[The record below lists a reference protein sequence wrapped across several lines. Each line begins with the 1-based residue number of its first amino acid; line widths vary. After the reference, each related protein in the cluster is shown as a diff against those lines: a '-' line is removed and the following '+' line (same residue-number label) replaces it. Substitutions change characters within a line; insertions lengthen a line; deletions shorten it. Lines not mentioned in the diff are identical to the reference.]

1 MKCCRTARAA
11 RPPTPCAA
19 QRWRLGPRAFQTCT
33 CNLGF
38 QQDLPSRA
46 RASGPF
52 RPALAAGGGDSGG
65 QRPHPHPPLL
75 QSIFLMPVLGA
86 AVISKTI
93 LVLAPGPAAPSP
105 RACASVCVRV
115 RVCVRDG
122 AFHWVPRTGA
132 QPGAGEGVCV
142 SVHGGGVVR
151 MGFPVDCTLGFFDL
165 LLKLVV
171 LILKILIF
179 NMENKSI

>member
-19 QRWRLGPRAFQTCT
+19 QRWRLGPWAFQTCT

-65 QRPHPHPPLL
+65 QRPHPHSPLL

-115 RVCVRDG
+115 RVCVCKRRS
-122 AFHWVPRTGA
+122 VPLGPQDWGPAR
-132 QPGAGEGVCV
+132 C
-142 SVHGGGVVR
+142 GGGCVCECPWGR
-151 MGFPVDCTLGFFDL
+151 GGQDGFSCRLYPGFF
-165 LLKLVV
+165 
-171 LILKILIF
+171 
-179 NMENKSI
+179 